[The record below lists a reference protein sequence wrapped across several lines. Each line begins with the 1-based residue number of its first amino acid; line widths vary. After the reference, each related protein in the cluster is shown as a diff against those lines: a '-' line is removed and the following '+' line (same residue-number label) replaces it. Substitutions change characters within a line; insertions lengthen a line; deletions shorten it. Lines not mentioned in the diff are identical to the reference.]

1 MSDIASLRAEL
12 SRQQRINSELRSELW
27 ELASGISAAENE
39 MSNFRNHVT
48 GTLNESVQ
56 RIDNS
61 HERILRS
68 YEIQG
73 EIDKLYVCFKQMEL
87 ANKKI
92 RECNNKKYYEFNLK

>member
-48 GTLNESVQ
+48 GT
-56 RIDNS
+56 
-61 HERILRS
+61 
-68 YEIQG
+68 
-73 EIDKLYVCFKQMEL
+73 
-87 ANKKI
+87 
-92 RECNNKKYYEFNLK
+92 